1 MVMPAIAPPMDVT
14 LPESEGLDSTFKPEN
29 SGRSLRD
36 VVTELT
42 RAQPGVMLAF
52 AFAAGALWMRLRK

>member
-14 LPESEGLDSTFKPEN
+14 PPESEGFDSTFNPDN
-29 SGRSLRD
+29 SSRSLRD
-36 VVTELT
+36 VVAELT
-42 RAQPGVMLAF
+42 KAQPGIMPAV